1 MKQYSVLVL
10 LGVLSVVCRLPL
22 EEHPITC
29 SIFEVP
35 PKYVVSVITHLYITR
50 VPGPEQ
56 QGKLQDRWR
65 NQVTLRPLGASSSWP
80 GDSPDYSCTSGL
92 VSKTPQS
99 TFRCQLDGLRPSK
112 SFKSQTFLE
121 VFAMSAQ
128 WLLGVVLGAFFE
140 PRAK

>member
-10 LGVLSVVCRLPL
+10 LGVLSVVCRPL
-22 EEHPITC
+22 EAHPITC

-35 PKYVVSVITHLYITR
+35 PKYFVSVITHLYITR

-56 QGKLQDRWR
+56 QG
-65 NQVTLRPLGASSSWP
+65 TPGPMAEPGHPIASSSWP
-80 GDSPDYSCTSGL
+80 GDSLDYSCTSGL
-92 VSKTPQS
+92 VSKTPRS

-112 SFKSQTFLE
+112 SFKNQTFLE
-121 VFAMSAQ
+121 VLAMPAQ